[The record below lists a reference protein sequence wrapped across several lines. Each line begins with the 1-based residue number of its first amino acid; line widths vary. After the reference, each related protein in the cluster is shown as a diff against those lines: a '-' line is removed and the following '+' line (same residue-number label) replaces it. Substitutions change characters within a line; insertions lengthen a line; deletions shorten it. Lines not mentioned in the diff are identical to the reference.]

1 MRIYLTRSRV
11 SGGNLE
17 EDYRGTDRQ
26 IAMDTYLGV
35 TSLEETRY
43 AEVGYLCPQG
53 EFIEL
58 KNSSPVFL
66 SKTNWDGL

>member
-11 SGGNLE
+11 SGGKLVE
-17 EDYRGTDRQ
+17 EYRGTGRQ
-26 IAMDTYLGV
+26 TALDTYLGV

-58 KNSSPVFL
+58 KNSSPGLL
-66 SKTNWDGL
+66 SETNWDGL

>member
-1 MRIYLTRSRV
+1 MRTYIVRSRV
-11 SGGNLE
+11 SGKTLE
-17 EDYRGTDRQ
+17 DDYKGTNRQ
-26 IAMDTYLGV
+26 TAMDTYLGI

-66 SKTNWDGL
+66 PKTNWDGL

>member
-11 SGGNLE
+11 SGGKLE
-17 EDYRGTDRQ
+17 EVYRGTSRQ
-26 IAMDTYLGV
+26 NAMDTYLGV

-66 SKTNWDGL
+66 PKTNWDGL